1 MGESEDVGR
10 HEHREITVETLST
23 PPTQVK
29 PAPLARRLTASI
41 VDSAV
46 IALIWISVTI
56 VTGGKW
62 GLNLESL
69 TANSS
74 DIFLALFAF
83 AYYFVCEG
91 LFAATIGKAVLS
103 LRVFTSDGK
112 LCSFGSSFKRNIL
125 RFVDWLPIFYLVG
138 AISVLTSSKRQR
150 IGDRLARTVVSR
162 APEKDINP
170 PPAPFLFH

>member
-1 MGESEDVGR
+1 MMESEDIGG
-10 HEHREITVETLST
+10 HENREITVETLST
-23 PPTQVK
+23 PPTEVK
-29 PAPLARRLTASI
+29 PASLARRLTASI
-41 VDSAV
+41 VDSVV
-46 IALIWISVTI
+46 IGIIWVSVTF

-62 GLNLESL
+62 GPSLESL

-74 DIFLALFAF
+74 DFFLALFAF
-83 AYYFVCEG
+83 AYFFVCEG
-91 LFAATIGKAVLS
+91 LFAATIGKAALA
-103 LRVFTSDGK
+103 LRVFTSDGE
-112 LCSFGSSFKRNIL
+112 LCTFGSSFKRNIL

-150 IGDRLARTVVSR
+150 IGDRLARTIVSR